1 MAKILYFGSLPDL
14 LERGEEE
21 FHLPK
26 NVKDV
31 QGLLDYLGRRGDTWR
46 RGLAPDRV
54 RVTVN
59 KEFAEPDTAIGDDDE
74 IAIVSV
80 SLR

>member
-14 LERGEEE
+14 IGRGEEE

-31 QGLLDYLGRRGDTWR
+31 QGLLDYLGKRGETWQ
-46 RGLAPDRV
+46 RGLAPERV
-54 RVTVN
+54 RITVN
-59 KEFAEPDTAIGDDDE
+59 KAFAEPDTAISDDDE
-74 IAIVSV
+74 IAIVSI